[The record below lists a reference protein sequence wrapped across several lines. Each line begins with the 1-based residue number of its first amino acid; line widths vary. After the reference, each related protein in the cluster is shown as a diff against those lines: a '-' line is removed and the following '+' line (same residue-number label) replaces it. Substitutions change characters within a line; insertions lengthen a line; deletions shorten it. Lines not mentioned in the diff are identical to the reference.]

1 LQRVGEI
8 VLVAEVE
15 IFGGEHLLQAVDVN
29 TVGGGFG
36 VGQGEK
42 VDFLDLENFP
52 VVNLSDH

>member
-8 VLVAEVE
+8 ILIAEVK

-29 TVGGGFG
+29 TIGGGLG

-42 VDFLDLENFP
+42 VDFLDLENFS
-52 VVNLSDH
+52 VVNLADH